1 MIDRT
6 DFSVDRNIFPEEED
20 EKEEI
25 RPAIPK
31 EEYKKDNT
39 TEDIVMKKEPLP
51 VSIKTKEKI
60 EESKLIDEKIMV
72 KDEFHK
78 QKEKL

>member
-6 DFSVDRNIFPEEED
+6 DFSVDGNIFPEEED
-20 EKEEI
+20 EKGEI
-25 RPAIPK
+25 RSAIPK

-39 TEDIVMKKEPLP
+39 TEDIVMKKESLP

-72 KDEFHK
+72 KDKFHK